1 MTAALVVVGPTAS
14 GKTALAIEL
23 AERLDTEIISADS
36 MQVYRGMAI
45 GTAAPTAEEQAR
57 VRHHFVGFLDPDE
70 QYTAG
75 RFGKEARAVVQT
87 LNARG
92 RIAVV
97 AGGSGLYVR
106 ALVDGLFS
114 GPAGDPSLR
123 QRLKAEA
130 DAIGTAALYDRLQGV
145 DPAYAAIVHSGDLRR
160 IVRGLE
166 VYMLTGQ
173 PLSALHAAH
182 RQETPPL
189 DVSQVALD
197 IPREALYARINSR
210 VDRMLEAGFVEEV
223 RELMDTGRADRLL
236 ELRTLG
242 YREFA
247 AYLRGEQGYDEARE
261 AMKRNTR
268 RFAKRQ
274 LSWFRNDP
282 RIRWRPANKY
292 TNIKE
297 IATTILKVGDI
308 RGEIPSG
315 TA

>member
-1 MTAALVVVGPTAS
+1 VVVGPTAS

-274 LSWFRNDP
+274 LSWIRNDP